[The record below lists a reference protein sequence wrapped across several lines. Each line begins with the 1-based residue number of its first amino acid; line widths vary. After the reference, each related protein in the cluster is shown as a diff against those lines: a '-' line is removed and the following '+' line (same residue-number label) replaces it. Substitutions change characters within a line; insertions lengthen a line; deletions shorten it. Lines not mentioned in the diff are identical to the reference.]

1 MKPLEVWVASEAEWG
16 FSLMPTP
23 EREWWV
29 KRIERLGRGGNPLPR
44 RIAQRLRGTRDYYR
58 VVGPGGFIVV
68 RSGRSRLVVLAFMKR
83 RPEEIVQATL
93 DLEGDIARA
102 NEIMR
107 AEAASRRRPRD
118 A

>member
-1 MKPLEVWVASEAEWG
+1 MKPLEVWIASEAEWT
-16 FSLMPTP
+16 FSLMPTV

-68 RSGRSRLVVLAFMKR
+68 RSGRSRLVVLAFTKR
-83 RPEEIVQATL
+83 RPDEIVQATL
-93 DLEGDIARA
+93 ELEGDIARA
-102 NEIMR
+102 K
-107 AEAASRRRPRD
+107 AGARPRPQSR
-118 A
+118 